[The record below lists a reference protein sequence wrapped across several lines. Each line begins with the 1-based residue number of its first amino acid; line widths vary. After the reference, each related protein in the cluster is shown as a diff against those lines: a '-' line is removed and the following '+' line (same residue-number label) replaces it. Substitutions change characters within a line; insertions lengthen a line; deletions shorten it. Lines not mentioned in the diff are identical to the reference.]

1 METEEQLAIG
11 QKTWNESLKDRKDNQ
26 KTFSSSSIS
35 GARIRECMCVT
46 GVSGVRLSADTTDSL
61 IFV

>member
-1 METEEQLAIG
+1 METEEQLAVG

-26 KTFSSSSIS
+26 KNFSSSSIS
-35 GARIRECMCVT
+35 GARVRESMCVT
-46 GVSGVRLSADTTDSL
+46 GVLGVRLSADTTDSL